1 MSYLPGGTTPSMNR
15 VGVSCTWPEATPLW
29 TSRRIRSKTLLDA
42 LDLSIRLARKRDRIR
57 AVRPDAVAA
66 TNPGCL
72 LQIGGWLARGGVQ
85 LPTFHP
91 VELVDASLRAHPS
104 NHLVDNHRRL
114 AASAGP

>member
-1 MSYLPGGTTPSMNR
+1 MTASEPELCCGSA
-15 VGVSCTWPEATPLW
+15 GVYNLIEP
-29 TSRRIRSKTLLDA
+29 KTAAELGE
-42 LDLSIRLARKRDRIR
+42 RKAERIR

-66 TNPGCL
+66 ANPGCL

-91 VELVDASLRAHPS
+91 VELVDASLRAYPADR
-104 NHLVDNHRRL
+104 LIDERRRL